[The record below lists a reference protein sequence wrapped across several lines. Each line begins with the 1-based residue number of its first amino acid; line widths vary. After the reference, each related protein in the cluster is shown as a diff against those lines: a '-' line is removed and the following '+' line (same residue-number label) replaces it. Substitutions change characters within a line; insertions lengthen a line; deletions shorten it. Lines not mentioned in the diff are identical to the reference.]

1 MPANAARLATSR
13 HRVIVCPTGRPLDYK
28 SVAAYHLMVD
38 DAVAFVA
45 PDQARWI
52 IGQTLKVAGGTKFQ
66 IGIAYAGGLL
76 T

>member
-1 MPANAARLATSR
+1 
-13 HRVIVCPTGRPLDYK
+13 
-28 SVAAYHLMVD
+28 MVKV
-38 DAVAFVA
+38 AVAFVA

-66 IGIAYAGGLL
+66 ISMPYAGGPL